1 MNDETEE
8 TIEAKPPAGEP
19 ASGFRPLN
27 LIRPLIDAVAFAG
40 YVNPSPI
47 QSALI
52 PVALTGKDV
61 IGQSQTGTGKTAAFL
76 LPYMNNWRGN
86 DPRFPQALIMT
97 PTRELAVQVAA
108 EATKLAPSKHFRTV
122 CCYGGQKFGL
132 QMDQLRKGI
141 TLLVGTPGRIFDHLS
156 RGTISLDQVR
166 YVVLDEADQMLDIG
180 FRPQIERIMRRL
192 PKKRQTLLLSATM
205 PPPVLKLVQ
214 RYLVEPV
221 HINITPETP
230 TVDKIT
236 QKYITVDEHNKFD
249 LLVKVLEREQPR
261 QCIIFVERKRSAD
274 RLYKDLHGHFPGV
287 SVTHGDLEQRKREK
301 IMAEFRAGKIRALIA
316 TNVMSRG
323 IDVTGISHIINF
335 DLPQDLESYVH
346 RIGRTGRMGRDGKA
360 ISFVNPEQGGMLT
373 DIERLINKL
382 IEEDHI
388 EGFESWKPRAP
399 KDPDAP
405 KAANQPVF
413 GRSRRK
419 FSNRL

>member
-1 MNDETEE
+1 MPEG
-8 TIEAKPPAGEP
+8 EAG
-19 ASGFRPLN
+19 SGFQPLN
-27 LIRPLIDAVAFAG
+27 LIRPLLDAVAFAG

-52 PVALTGKDV
+52 PVAITGKDV

-76 LPYMNNWRGN
+76 IPFMNSWRGN
-86 DPRFPQALIMT
+86 DPRFPQALVMT
-97 PTRELAVQVAA
+97 PTRELAVQVAG
-108 EATKLAPSKHFRTV
+108 EATKLSPSRHFRTV

-156 RGTISLDQVR
+156 RGTISLDHVR

-180 FRPQIERIMRRL
+180 FRPQIERIMRKL

-205 PPPVLKLVQ
+205 PPPVMKLVQ
-214 RYLVEPV
+214 RYLVEPE

-236 QKYITVDEHNKFD
+236 QKYFTVDEHNKFD
-249 LLVKVLEREQPR
+249 LLLKVLDREKPR

-274 RLYKDLHGHFPGV
+274 RLYKDLQKHLPGV
-287 SVTHGDLEQRKREK
+287 NVTHGDLEQKKRER
-301 IMAEFRAGKIRALIA
+301 IMADFRSAKITTLIA

-323 IDVTGISHIINF
+323 IDVKGISHIINY

-360 ISFVNPEQGGMLT
+360 ISFVTPEQGSMLT
-373 DIERLINKL
+373 GIELMINRL
-382 IEEDHI
+382 IEEDH
-388 EGFESWKPRAP
+388 FEDFEAWTPRATTEAE
-399 KDPDAP
+399 AP
-405 KAANQPVF
+405 KASKPVF
-413 GRSRRK
+413 GRSNK
-419 FSNRL
+419 KYSNRL